1 MVNFQYIQK
10 YLLKSH
16 IIILFWH
23 IWAVQF
29 ELQLLHPR
37 LAPPDFPLHDHTV
50 SFVTVK

>member
-29 ELQLLHPR
+29 ELQLLRPR
-37 LAPPDFPLHDHTV
+37 LSPPDFPLHDHTV